1 MKKDT
6 IYIDFGWFKD
16 LKLRLKIFFNPK
28 YSAMNYKYSKEWD
41 LRLNQLMNEHSFTG
55 ISDYSAY
62 LGDTELWISNHPYA
76 SFVEMGRS
84 FFLTF
89 DDNRVRAS
97 RLTIYKAH
105 KKLEQDKLIPEN
117 IRGRYSYL
125 YSGVVS
131 NGSMATGVISDGSMA
146 TSGSM
151 VKARIMNELGNG
163 IPDNWE
169 NEL

>member
-6 IYIDFGWFKD
+6 IYIDFSWFKD
-16 LKLRLKIFFNPK
+16 FKIKLKIFFNLS
-28 YSAMNYKYSKEWD
+28 YSTMNYKYSKEWD
-41 LRLNQLMNEHSFTG
+41 LRLNQLMNEHSFTR
-55 ISDYSAY
+55 ISDHSAY

-76 SFVEMGRS
+76 SFVEMGET
-84 FFLTF
+84 FLIR
-89 DDNRVRAS
+89 DDQRVRAS
-97 RLTIYKAH
+97 KLTIYKAH

-117 IRGRYSYL
+117 IRRRYT
-125 YSGVVS
+125 YSGAVS
-131 NGSMATGVISDGSMA
+131 NGSMATGVISD
-146 TSGSM
+146 GSM

>member
-6 IYIDFGWFKD
+6 IYIDFSWFKD
-16 LKLRLKIFFNPK
+16 LKLRLKIFFNLS
-28 YSAMNYKYSKEWD
+28 YSTMNYKYSKEWD
-41 LRLNQLMNEHSFTG
+41 LRLNQLMNEHSFTR
-55 ISDYSAY
+55 ISDHSAY

-76 SFVEMGRS
+76 SFVEMGET
-84 FFLTF
+84 FLIR
-89 DDNRVRAS
+89 DDQRVRAS
-97 RLTIYKAH
+97 KLTIYKAH

-117 IRGRYSYL
+117 IRGRYTYS
-125 YSGVVS
+125 YSGTVS
-131 NGSMATGVISDGSMA
+131 NGSMATGVISD
-146 TSGSM
+146 GSM

>member
-97 RLTIYKAH
+97 KLTIYKAH

-117 IRGRYSYL
+117 IMERYTYSY
-125 YSGVVS
+125 SGTVS
-131 NGSMATGVISDGSMA
+131 NGSMATGVI
-146 TSGSM
+146 TSESVVSSGYM
-151 VKARIMNELGNG
+151 GTNGLGNG

>member
-6 IYIDFGWFKD
+6 IYIDFSWFKD
-16 LKLRLKIFFNPK
+16 FKLKLKIFFNPK
-28 YSAMNYKYSKEWD
+28 YSTMNYKYSKEWD
-41 LRLNQLMNEHSFTG
+41 LRLNQLMNEHSFTR
-55 ISDYSAY
+55 ISDHSAY

-76 SFVEMGRS
+76 SFIEMEGS
-84 FFLTF
+84 FLIR

-105 KKLEQDKLIPEN
+105 KKLEEDKLIPGN
-117 IRGRYSYL
+117 IMGRYTYS
-125 YSGVVS
+125 YSGAVS
-131 NGSMATGVISDGSMA
+131 NGSMATGVVPSESVVSNGYMG
-146 TSGSM
+146 TNG
-151 VKARIMNELGNG
+151 LGNG

>member
-1 MKKDT
+1 MSKDT
-6 IYIDFGWFKD
+6 IYIDFSWFKD
-16 LKLRLKIFFNPK
+16 FKIKLKIFFNPS
-28 YSAMNYKYSKEWD
+28 YSSMNYKYSKEWD

-76 SFVEMGRS
+76 SFVEMGET
-84 FFLTF
+84 FLIR
-89 DDNRVRAS
+89 DDQRVRAS
-97 RLTIYKAH
+97 KLTIYKAH

-117 IRGRYSYL
+117 IRRRYTYS

>member
-6 IYIDFGWFKD
+6 IYIDFSWFKD
-16 LKLRLKIFFNPK
+16 LKLRLKIFFNLS
-28 YSAMNYKYSKEWD
+28 YSTMNYKYSKEWD
-41 LRLNQLMNEHSFTG
+41 LRLNQLMNEHSFTR
-55 ISDYSAY
+55 ISDHSAY

-76 SFVEMGRS
+76 SFVEMGET
-84 FFLTF
+84 FLIR
-89 DDNRVRAS
+89 DDQRVRAS

-117 IRGRYSYL
+117 IRGRYTYS
-125 YSGVVS
+125 YSGTVS
-131 NGSMATGVISDGSMA
+131 NGSMATGVISD
-146 TSGSM
+146 GSM